1 MDITF
6 PRSRLAQLINIAG
19 IAFAG
24 RLAGTPETDCAEMVT
39 TRAKQG
45 FAPMRRREFRP
56 NEFAGTDVLLA
67 RAGPLGPYLGALRR

>member
-6 PRSRLAQLINIAG
+6 PRSKLARLINILG
-19 IAFAG
+19 IAFAA
-24 RLAGTPETDCAEMVT
+24 RPAGTPETDCAEMVMA
-39 TRAKQG
+39 RAQQG
-45 FAPMRRREFRP
+45 YAPMRRREFRP